1 MAEHQLPKLTVRVR
15 FPSSA
20 LITNGQVGSRF
31 RTLAVRRFMGQM
43 GRRAIS
49 VPLGGH
55 GHPGRATPA
64 DIRAFF
70 RNPVL
75 SWDGDYLGADAG

>member
-20 LITNGQVGSRF
+20 PTTNGQVGSRF
-31 RTLAVRRFMGQM
+31 RTLAVCRFAPRA

-55 GHPGRATPA
+55 GHPARPTLA

-75 SWDGDYLGADAG
+75 SWGGDYLGADVG